1 MTVPQNNVS
10 WRKPT
15 RSGDQGSCFE
25 LRNDLHAVRDSKDP
39 AGPALTVDLSAFV
52 AAVKTERVG

>member
-15 RSGDQGSCFE
+15 QSGDQGSCFE
-25 LRNDLHAVRDSKDP
+25 LRNDLRAVRDSKDP
-39 AGPALTVDLSAFV
+39 DGGFLTVDLAAFIR
-52 AAVKTERVG
+52 AVKARS